1 MSKNNHKG
9 KKIISKLITIL
20 CLVLFI
26 YAGYGLFD
34 IGMDY
39 YKNRKMMH
47 NIQDTFYQEVSNEKE
62 ELNTAQ
68 SSKEMTE
75 VRPGFE
81 SLQEINEDIV
91 GWITINDTQIDYPV
105 LQSDDNLQY
114 LDTNYDNK
122 LSRAGSIFLDY
133 RNQVED
139 FDRNVIVYGHRM
151 KDGSMFQHLS
161 KFMDE
166 EFFEN
171 HRTFQ
176 FDTLYNRYEAEV
188 FAVYNTLTDFNYI
201 QTDFENDEEYE
212 QLLEDIKNE
221 SRYDTDIQVEKDDR
235 IITLSTCD
243 YELDQ
248 EKGRLVVQAK
258 LTEI

>member
-1 MSKNNHKG
+1 
-9 KKIISKLITIL
+9 
-20 CLVLFI
+20 
-26 YAGYGLFD
+26 
-34 IGMDY
+34 
-39 YKNRKMMH
+39 
-47 NIQDTFYQEVSNEKE
+47 
-62 ELNTAQ
+62 
-68 SSKEMTE
+68 
-75 VRPGFE
+75 
-81 SLQEINEDIV
+81 
-91 GWITINDTQIDYPV
+91 
-105 LQSDDNLQY
+105 
-114 LDTNYDNK
+114 
-122 LSRAGSIFLDY
+122 
-133 RNQVED
+133 
-139 FDRNVIVYGHRM
+139 RNVIVYGHRM

-235 IITLSTCD
+235 IIS
-243 YELDQ
+243 
-248 EKGRLVVQAK
+248 RLIFNIFQQ
-258 LTEI
+258 LIMN

>member
-1 MSKNNHKG
+1 EYSILFDRYVEKDCKKRGGSLSKNNHKG

-20 CLVLFI
+20 CLVLCI
-26 YAGYGLFD
+26 NAGYGLFD

-39 YKNRKMMH
+39 YKHRMMMH
-47 NIQDTFYQEVSNEKE
+47 NIQDTFYQEVANEKE
-62 ELNTAQ
+62 ELIIAYL
-68 SSKEMTE
+68 SKDMTE
-75 VRPGFE
+75 IRPEFE
-81 SLQEINEDIV
+81 SLHEINEDNV
-91 GWITINDTQIDYPV
+91 GLITINDTQIDYPV
-105 LQSDDNLQY
+105 LQSDDKLKY

-176 FDTLYNRYEAEV
+176 FDTLYRS
-188 FAVYNTLTDFNYI
+188 
-201 QTDFENDEEYE
+201 EEHTSE
-212 QLLEDIKNE
+212 LQ
-221 SRYDTDIQVEKDDR
+221 SRF
-235 IITLSTCD
+235 
-243 YELDQ
+243 
-248 EKGRLVVQAK
+248 
-258 LTEI
+258 

>member
-1 MSKNNHKG
+1 
-9 KKIISKLITIL
+9 
-20 CLVLFI
+20 
-26 YAGYGLFD
+26 
-34 IGMDY
+34 
-39 YKNRKMMH
+39 MH

-75 VRPGFE
+75 VRHGFE

-105 LQSDDNLQY
+105 RQSDDNLQS

-122 LSRAGSIFLDY
+122 LSRAGRIILDY

-166 EFFEN
+166 EFFEY

-176 FDTLYNRYEAEV
+176 FDTL
-188 FAVYNTLTDFNYI
+188 
-201 QTDFENDEEYE
+201 
-212 QLLEDIKNE
+212 
-221 SRYDTDIQVEKDDR
+221 
-235 IITLSTCD
+235 
-243 YELDQ
+243 
-248 EKGRLVVQAK
+248 
-258 LTEI
+258 

>member
-1 MSKNNHKG
+1 
-9 KKIISKLITIL
+9 
-20 CLVLFI
+20 
-26 YAGYGLFD
+26 
-34 IGMDY
+34 
-39 YKNRKMMH
+39 MH

-122 LSRAGSIFLDY
+122 LSSAGSIFLDY
-133 RNQVED
+133 SNHVED

-151 KDGSMFQHLS
+151 KDVSMFQHVS
-161 KFMDE
+161 
-166 EFFEN
+166 
-171 HRTFQ
+171 
-176 FDTLYNRYEAEV
+176 
-188 FAVYNTLTDFNYI
+188 NY
-201 QTDFENDEEYE
+201 
-212 QLLEDIKNE
+212 
-221 SRYDTDIQVEKDDR
+221 
-235 IITLSTCD
+235 
-243 YELDQ
+243 
-248 EKGRLVVQAK
+248 
-258 LTEI
+258 